1 MELSIGKQW
10 GKKSMNCR
18 VYLLKKFN
26 KTYELL
32 ACLIKK
38 KNERRHK
45 SQLSRV
51 KYRLLLQI
59 LQLLKSNKGI
69 SMNNFQLINLT
80 TR

>member
-38 KNERRHK
+38 KMKEDTNHN
-45 SQLSRV
+45 SQE
-51 KYRLLLQI
+51 
-59 LQLLKSNKGI
+59 
-69 SMNNFQLINLT
+69 
-80 TR
+80 